1 MTHLY
6 ELLFLL
12 NDSYKKTKLRFWTEE
27 STETSLH
34 LIREE
39 MSLIIIKISEKALK
53 ATCLLGNG
61 GAVRSFEHVEGMNMK
76 LKQVK
81 F

>member
-1 MTHLY
+1 MIRI
-6 ELLFLL
+6 
-12 NDSYKKTKLRFWTEE
+12 KKTKLRFWTEE

-34 LIREE
+34 RITEE
-39 MSLIIIKISEKALK
+39 ISLIILKISEKA
-53 ATCLLGNG
+53 LLGNG
-61 GAVRSFEHVEGMNMK
+61 GAVRFFEHVEGMNMK